1 MHCTFKN
8 KIKKHCDILNCLHY
22 DSFPPTLF
30 LSLFQTKLVLQ
41 KQLTK
46 NLAASFLP
54 THMTPPTLCTVAA
67 NPLALRHP
75 PGTTFIQTPILGPA
89 LFRPAPGPLRATHTP
104 IIFSPYWSPIN
115 KIDML
120 FQQGRIFTWF
130 SLTIRSQYWRSLCK
144 LRPCSRSLHAV
155 YTRIYKHK
163 HTPIVFPILLK
174 DCDSES
180 VTLELCSK
188 GRESVWER

>member
-1 MHCTFKN
+1 MIH
-8 KIKKHCDILNCLHY
+8 
-22 DSFPPTLF
+22 PPPPS

-46 NLAASFLP
+46 NLTASFLP

-104 IIFSPYWSPIN
+104 IIFSPYWWPIN
-115 KIDML
+115 EISTL
-120 FQQGRIFTWF
+120 FHKGAYSRD
-130 SLTIRSQYWRSLCK
+130 LVLRSDLSNDGLCANFVRAPA
-144 LRPCSRSLHAV
+144 LSTL
-155 YTRIYKHK
+155 YTRVYIN
-163 HTPIVFPILLK
+163 TN
-174 DCDSES
+174 
-180 VTLELCSK
+180 TLP
-188 GRESVWER
+188 